1 MKEHRQENNHIE
13 KGLCRLERY
22 KFGQKIAHADN
33 VSGLC
38 VVALSR
44 NLKLTTTLDRAITQ
58 NPCYVP
64 LNLEQWKN
72 I

>member
-33 VSGLC
+33 IMTNRKKPIKKP
-38 VVALSR
+38 R
-44 NLKLTTTLDRAITQ
+44 N
-58 NPCYVP
+58 
-64 LNLEQWKN
+64 
-72 I
+72 

>member
-33 VSGLC
+33 IKRIEKARPHTRGT
-38 VVALSR
+38 
-44 NLKLTTTLDRAITQ
+44 LKNQ
-58 NPCYVP
+58 SPGS
-64 LNLEQWKN
+64 
-72 I
+72 

>member
-33 VSGLC
+33 MGSC
-38 VVALSR
+38 C
-44 NLKLTTTLDRAITQ
+44 TTHFL
-58 NPCYVP
+58 
-64 LNLEQWKN
+64 
-72 I
+72 